1 MKFSPTVAEMA
12 DTSPMCSIMEA
23 TAMGAMTRMAVRS
36 NLATLPEKFFR
47 KGWRPSTA
55 FSPVSRELPAKPEK
69 STIPAHRATT

>member
-1 MKFSPTVAEMA
+1 
-12 DTSPMCSIMEA
+12 
-23 TAMGAMTRMAVRS
+23 MGAMTRMAVRS